1 MKKALTKSISISL
14 ILIMLLSS
22 LAACTTSGNA
32 DNQSDSNPG
41 YNTDSSIFDNN
52 SDIVGGEEDNN
63 NNDENADDNNEGVYN
78 PNIDGSKF
86 PTGAFPIFDGSAY
99 TIKIVVSDT
108 AKAYERQVATTLRA
122 ELKKKTGAPISTST
136 DFLKKD
142 EEYDKNTFEII
153 IGETNHPESISIY
166 NVTDYNNYGIKTIGK
181 KIVLYFSSADEGK
194 ELIASITNALKSN
207 DKKALWL
214 EGSLSVSKT
223 TAPQLSGIPKYPAT
237 SLSTVDCADNTNM
250 VVAKSTTLDKFNEY
264 CATLVSQGYAEY
276 SKRDNVDGNYF
287 RTYTKGA
294 TAITAYFSNGRKQAR
309 IIVGPI
315 KDIPSKDK
323 DTTKET
329 FTPSITM
336 IGPSESVS
344 GSLTI
349 IYQLANGKFLI
360 IDGGIILADRI
371 YKELRELQPNAT
383 KFTIAGWFISH
394 PHNDHQD
401 GIEYFLEQHGHEV
414 GIENIYFNYA
424 TASYYDNPTD
434 KDHTNEREGA
444 RVTKLRNYLEKYT
457 TRSTKIVKPHT
468 GQIYNFGSASVEII
482 STVEDILP
490 EKMPFVN
497 DTSMVIRVTVAGQST
512 MMLGDA
518 STNMKGVI
526 RSMYDSHV
534 KSDMVTLAHHGVWD
548 TTPELYN
555 EIKAKVVFW
564 PNNTAG
570 ARMYYTDKSSSST
583 ARKAIQAALNNAT
596 DVFLAK
602 GTDTKLNLP
611 YTPVGNKQSF
621 INSTLK

>member
-1 MKKALTKSISISL
+1 MKKILTKSISISL

-22 LAACTTSGNA
+22 LAACATPGNT
-32 DNQSDSNPG
+32 NNESDSNSG

-52 SDIVGGEEDNN
+52 SDIVGGEDDNGS
-63 NNDENADDNNEGVYN
+63 NDEIVDDNNEGVYN
-78 PNIDGSKF
+78 PDIDESKF
-86 PTGAFPIFDGSAY
+86 PAGAFPIFDGSAY
-99 TIKIVVSDT
+99 AVKVIISDT
-108 AKAYERQVATTLRA
+108 ASAYERQVATTLRS
-122 ELKKKTGAPISTST
+122 ELKKKIQVPIAATT
-136 DFLKKD
+136 DF
-142 EEYDKNTFEII
+142 EEYDENAYEII
-153 IGETNHPESISIY
+153 VGETNKPESVSIY

-181 KIVLYFSSADEGK
+181 KIVLYFSSVDEGK
-194 ELIASITNALKSN
+194 ELVTSLINALKSN
-207 DKKALWL
+207 DKKAMWL
-214 EGSLSVSKT
+214 EGALSVSKT

-250 VVAKSTTLDKFNEY
+250 IVAKSTTLDKFNEY

-276 SKRDNVDGNYF
+276 SKRENVDGNYF

-329 FTPSITM
+329 FKPSITM

-414 GIENIYFNYA
+414 DIENIYFNYA

-434 KDHTNEREGA
+434 KDHTDEREGA
-444 RVTKLRNYLEKYT
+444 RVTKLRDYLEKYT

-490 EKMPFVN
+490 TKMPFVN

-512 MMLGDA
+512 MVLADA
-518 STNMKGVI
+518 SSNMKGVI

-564 PNNTAG
+564 PNNTEG
-570 ARMYYTDKSSSST
+570 AKMYYNKSSTSE
-583 ARKAIQAALNNAT
+583 ARKSIVAALNNAT

-621 INSTLK
+621 INSTFK

>member
-22 LAACTTSGNA
+22 LAACATPGNT
-32 DNQSDSNPG
+32 DNESDSNSG

-63 NNDENADDNNEGVYN
+63 GENADDNNEGVYN
-78 PNIDGSKF
+78 PNIDESKF
-86 PTGAFPIFDGSAY
+86 PTGAFPVFDGSAY

-108 AKAYERQVATTLRA
+108 AKAYERQVATTLRT

-136 DFLKKD
+136 DFLKTG
-142 EEYDKNTFEII
+142 EEYDEDAYEII
-153 IGETNHPESISIY
+153 IGETNNPESMSIY

-194 ELIASITNALKSN
+194 ELIASITSALKSN
-207 DKKALWL
+207 DKKAVWL
-214 EGSLSVSKT
+214 ERALSVSKT

-294 TAITAYFSNGRKQAR
+294 TAITAYFSDGRKQAR

-323 DTTKET
+323 DSTKET
-329 FTPSITM
+329 FKPSITM

-344 GSLTI
+344 GSLTL

-383 KFTIAGWFISH
+383 RLTIAGWFISH
-394 PHNDHQD
+394 PHADHQD
-401 GIEYFLEQHGHEV
+401 GIEYFIEQHGHEV
-414 GIENIYFNYA
+414 DIENIYFNYA
-424 TASYYDNPTD
+424 TASYYDNLTS
-434 KDHTNEREGA
+434 KDHQDPSNREGH
-444 RVTKLRNYLEKYT
+444 RVTKLRELIDKKL
-457 TRSTKIVKPHT
+457 TRSTRIVKPHT

-482 STVEDILP
+482 STVEDLLP
-490 EKMPFVN
+490 TKLPHINEA
-497 DTSMVIRVTVAGQST
+497 SMVIRVTVAGQTT
-512 MMLGDA
+512 MVLADV
-518 STNMKGVI
+518 SDVMKGII
-526 RSMYDSHV
+526 RDMYNTHV
-534 KSDMVTLAHHGVWD
+534 RSDMLTLAHHGVWD
-548 TTPELYN
+548 NTPELYN
-555 EIKAKVVFW
+555 EIKAKVLFW

-602 GTDTKLNLP
+602 DTDTKLNLP